1 MDKYILKMT
10 VLAEGMSMEDAQERG
25 YLNRIDSEKMFSKK
39 GVRMDGVLVQYEN
52 GYQSWIPENVFNSVR
67 VKNSTFLER
76 LVAERDELVE
86 KMEKLTLFLKSDI
99 FMKMNDYSRDLLME
113 QYRIMISYVDCLN
126 RRIKAL

>member
-10 VLAEGMSMEDAQERG
+10 VLAEGMSMEEAQEKG
-25 YLNRIDSEKMFSKK
+25 YLNRIDAEKMLSN
-39 GVRMDGVLVQYEN
+39 GGIMTGALVRYEN
-52 GYQSWIPENVFNSVR
+52 GYQSWMPEDVFSSAR
-67 VKNSTFLER
+67 SKNRTFLER
-76 LVAERDELVE
+76 LVSERDELVE

>member
-1 MDKYILKMT
+1 MDKYTLKMN
-10 VLAEGMSMEDAQERG
+10 VLADGMSMENAQERG

>member
-1 MDKYILKMT
+1 MT
-10 VLAEGMSMEDAQERG
+10 VLAEGMSMCDAQERG

-39 GVRMDGVLVQYEN
+39 GVMTTGVLVQYEN
-52 GYQSWIPENVFNSVR
+52 GYQSWIPEDVFNLARS
-67 VKNSTFLER
+67 KNSTFLER

-99 FMKMNDYSRDLLME
+99 FMNMNDYPRDLLME

-126 RRIKAL
+126 RRIKAH

>member
-10 VLAEGMSMEDAQERG
+10 VLAEGMSMEDAQEKG
-25 YLNRIDSEKMFSKK
+25 YLNRIDCKKMLSEGTME
-39 GVRMDGVLVQYEN
+39 GVLVQYEN
-52 GYQSWIPENVFNSVR
+52 GYRSWMPEDVFNSAR
-67 VKNSTFLER
+67 EKNRTFKEH

-99 FMKMNDYSRDLLME
+99 FMNMKDYSRDLLME

-126 RRIKAL
+126 RRIKAH

>member
-25 YLNRIDSEKMFSKK
+25 YLNRINSEKMFSKK

-52 GYQSWIPENVFNSVR
+52 GYQSWIPENVFNSAR
-67 VKNSTFLER
+67 EKNSTFKER

-86 KMEKLTLFLKSDI
+86 KMEKLTHFLKSDI
-99 FMKMNDYSRDLLME
+99 VVNMNDYSRDLLME
-113 QYRIMISYVDCLN
+113 QYRIMINYVDCLN
-126 RRIKAL
+126 RRLIAL

>member
-10 VLAEGMSMEDAQERG
+10 VLAEGMSMDDAQEKG
-25 YLNRIDSEKMFSKK
+25 YLNRIDAEKMFKK
-39 GVRMDGVLVQYEN
+39 GGIMTGVLVQYEN
-52 GYQSWIPENVFNSVR
+52 GYRSWMPEDVFTLAKPKIN
-67 VKNSTFLER
+67 TFKER
-76 LVAERDELVE
+76 IVAERDELVE

-126 RRIKAL
+126 RRIKAH

>member
-1 MDKYILKMT
+1 MDKYTLKMN
-10 VLAEGMSMEDAQERG
+10 VLADGMSMENAQERG

-52 GYQSWIPENVFNSVR
+52 GYQSWIPENVFNSAR
-67 VKNSTFLER
+67 SKNSTFLER

-99 FMKMNDYSRDLLME
+99 FMNMNDYSRDLLME

-126 RRIKAL
+126 RRIKAH

>member
-10 VLAEGMSMEDAQERG
+10 VLAEGMSMEEARKKG
-25 YLNRIDSEKMFSKK
+25 YLNRIDVENMYIK
-39 GVRMDGVLVQYEN
+39 GCIMPGVLVQFEN
-52 GYQSWIPENVFNSVR
+52 GYRSWMPENVFNSAR
-67 VKNSTFLER
+67 SKNSTFLER
-76 LVAERDELVE
+76 LVNERDELVE

-99 FMKMNDYSRDLLME
+99 FMNMNDYPRDLLME

>member
-1 MDKYILKMT
+1 MDKYILNMS
-10 VLAEGMSMEDAQERG
+10 VLAESMSMDDAQEKG
-25 YLNRIDSEKMFSKK
+25 YLSRIDCKKMLSEGTME
-39 GVRMDGVLVQYEN
+39 GVLVQYEN
-52 GYQSWIPENVFNSVR
+52 GYQSWMPEDVFNSAR
-67 VKNSTFLER
+67 SKNRTFLER
-76 LVAERDELVE
+76 LVSERDELVE

>member
-10 VLAEGMSMEDAQERG
+10 VLAESMSMCDAQERG

-39 GVRMDGVLVQYEN
+39 GVMTTGVLVQYEN
-52 GYQSWIPENVFNSVR
+52 GYRSWMPEDVFNSAR
-67 VKNSTFLER
+67 EKNSTFLER

-99 FMKMNDYSRDLLME
+99 FMNMKDYSRDLLME
-113 QYRIMISYVDCLN
+113 QYRIMINYVDCLN
-126 RRIKAL
+126 RRIKAH

>member
-1 MDKYILKMT
+1 MDKYTLKMN
-10 VLAEGMSMEDAQERG
+10 VLADGMSMENAQERG

-99 FMKMNDYSRDLLME
+99 FMNMNDYSRDLLME

>member
-1 MDKYILKMT
+1 MDKYTLKMN
-10 VLAEGMSMEDAQERG
+10 VLADGMSMENAQERG

-39 GVRMDGVLVQYEN
+39 GVRMDGVLVQYET

>member
-1 MDKYILKMT
+1 MT
-10 VLAEGMSMEDAQERG
+10 VLADGMSMEDAQERG
-25 YLNRIDSEKMFSKK
+25 YLNRMDSEKMFSKK

-52 GYQSWIPENVFNSVR
+52 GYQSWMPEDVFNSAR
-67 VKNSTFLER
+67 SKNSTFLER

-99 FMKMNDYSRDLLME
+99 FMNMNDYSRDLLME

>member
-1 MDKYILKMT
+1 MDKYTLKMN
-10 VLAEGMSMEDAQERG
+10 VLADGMSMENAQERG

-126 RRIKAL
+126 PTIKAL

>member
-1 MDKYILKMT
+1 MDKYTLKMN
-10 VLAEGMSMEDAQERG
+10 VLADGMSMENAQERG

-99 FMKMNDYSRDLLME
+99 FMNMNDYSRDLLME

-126 RRIKAL
+126 RRIKAH